1 MTEDARTVTPFTT
14 TEMSVPA
21 AIIEVL
27 AQAGITKIFGM
38 PGGKTNMIYDAL
50 FDTDAVVPVLTR
62 EESLGSIMAEVYGR
76 MTGIPGVVMGQTSWL
91 VGNGGAGII
100 EAHLGSSPMLV
111 LGDLSDNAP
120 FSHQA
125 PYQAATGLRGGWD
138 AAATLRGMTKEVF
151 VANDP
156 VEAVQVT
163 QFAIQ
168 HALAGE
174 QGPVAVL
181 YHSRALNG
189 TVGPQSRPRIW
200 HTNAYLPATARVADD
215 AEVRAAAALLDGAER
230 PVIIAGNGVRL
241 SKAYDQLAAL
251 ARKVGAAVATTGS
264 GKGVF
269 DETDPLAV
277 GVMGNFGEP
286 TANNAVAQADV
297 VLAVGTKLGPSD
309 TSMNNPALIGGEHQT
324 VIQIDVEP
332 LNVSRAVPVEQILMG
347 DAGRVMAQ
355 LTELVDDSNAE
366 ARAAAVAAHRDTHGF
381 FSRPQGQQASL
392 PMHPQRAIDTLV
404 RHIENDCIVTC
415 DAGENRLF
423 MNRYFQSTGRG
434 DFYQSA
440 ASGGMGYSI
449 PAALAAKVA
458 EPSKRVVAVTG
469 DGGFG
474 MCMNGLLTAV
484 EENLPI
490 IVVILNNESLGWV
503 QHSQGDRVVASTLRD
518 FDYAGIAAAMGC
530 DVYRVSEDTEFG
542 KALEAALAAH
552 QDGGDRPIVI
562 EVPTSRDEKYT
573 DIASPM
579 NAWK

>member
-1 MTEDARTVTPFTT
+1 
-14 TEMSVPA
+14 
-21 AIIEVL
+21 
-27 AQAGITKIFGM
+27 
-38 PGGKTNMIYDAL
+38 
-50 FDTDAVVPVLTR
+50 
-62 EESLGSIMAEVYGR
+62 
-76 MTGIPGVVMGQTSWL
+76 
-91 VGNGGAGII
+91 
-100 EAHLGSSPMLV
+100 
-111 LGDLSDNAP
+111 
-120 FSHQA
+120 
-125 PYQAATGLRGGWD
+125 
-138 AAATLRGMTKEVF
+138 MTKEVF

-163 QFAIQ
+163 QLAIQ
-168 HALAGE
+168 HSLAGE

-189 TVGPQSRPRIW
+189 SVGPESRPRIW
-200 HTNAYLPATARVADD
+200 HTGAYLPATARVADD
-215 AEVRAAAALLDGAER
+215 GETRAAAALLDGAQR

-241 SKAYDQLAAL
+241 SKAYGQLAAL
-251 ARKVGAAVATTGS
+251 AERIGAAVATTGS

-269 DETDPLAV
+269 DETHALSV

-286 TANNAVAQADV
+286 TANNAVAEADV

-309 TSMNNPALIGGEHQT
+309 TSMSNPALIGGEHQT

-332 LNVSRAVPVEQILMG
+332 LNVARAIPVEQILMG
-347 DAGRVMAQ
+347 DAGRVMDR
-355 LTELVDDSNAE
+355 LIELVDGSKADARSE
-366 ARAAAVAAHRDTHGF
+366 AVTVLRDTHGF
-381 FSRPQGQQASL
+381 FSRPQGQQDSL
-392 PMHPQRAIDTLV
+392 PMHPQRIIDTLV
-404 RHIENDCIVTC
+404 AQIENDCIVAC

-458 EPSKRVVAVTG
+458 EPTKRVVAVTG

-484 EENLPI
+484 EEHLPI

-503 QHSQGDRVVASTLRD
+503 HHGQGDRVVASTLRD
-518 FDYAGIAAAMGC
+518 FDYAGIAEAMGC
-530 DVYRVSEDTEFG
+530 DVFRVSEDAGFG

-552 QDGGDRPIVI
+552 QGGGERPVVI
-562 EVPTSRDEKYT
+562 EVPTSRDETYL

-579 NAWK
+579 NAWS